1 LATEVRIFAYFKNM
15 ALMSAFLGLSL
26 GFLWCNS
33 KRDLFKHTPL
43 ILLYLGGILVSALV
57 LGFTHTSFVAASNSV
72 MMFGN
77 FEDFAGIH
85 IFYVSLVLIG
95 IYALSVMLFIG
106 LGQETGR
113 PLRGARVA
121 H

>member
-1 LATEVRIFAYFKNM
+1 MSDSGKGLWSALLSKEWHRLFVVSLLSLFLELFVIRWLATEVRIFAYFKNM

-57 LGFTHTSFVAASNSV
+57 LGFTLSL
-72 MMFGN
+72 
-77 FEDFAGIH
+77 IH
-85 IFYVSLVLIG
+85 IF
-95 IYALSVMLFIG
+95 
-106 LGQETGR
+106 
-113 PLRGARVA
+113 
-121 H
+121 